1 MTGLWIALGVIA
13 LAVVVG
19 LVWRARQGQLRAP
32 GAAPVPAAVRE
43 TAVEGSVT
51 LLMLTSPVCARCPQA
66 RAVLAEVAAAAAGV
80 RIAELDL
87 AAHPDVADGL
97 GVRSTPTTL
106 ALSGSGDE
114 LFRIVGVPRRADL
127 IEALR
132 PHV

>member
-13 LAVVVG
+13 LALVVG
-19 LVWRARQGQLRAP
+19 LLWRARQGQLRVA

-66 RAVLAEVAAAAAGV
+66 RAVLAEVAAAVPGV
-80 RIAELDL
+80 RTAELDL
-87 AAHPDVADGL
+87 AARPDVADAL

-106 ALSGSGDE
+106 ALSGAGDE
-114 LFRIVGVPRRADL
+114 LFRIMGVPRRADL

-132 PHV
+132 PYV